1 MNIDLTNLVIGVEE
15 EILID
20 EKLEFSSEMFSG
32 TLIRELK
39 NIMFSGIICKEIIQM
54 LSV

>member
-15 EILID
+15 EIVIE

-39 NIMFSGIICKEIIQM
+39 NIMFNGSIEK
-54 LSV
+54 L